1 MASAMCAM
9 CTEDEEIRVLSRT
22 AGGRRQ
28 LMCCRCGFAWEGG
41 SSGSTRGVGLA
52 GMFGAATVGMLVL
65 VACSVRLKAAA

>member
-41 SSGSTRGVGLA
+41 SSSGSAIRKAGLI
-52 GMFGAATVGMLVL
+52 GLFGAAVVGSGT
-65 VACSVRLKAAA
+65 CRFST

>member
-28 LMCCRCGFAWEGG
+28 LMCCRCGFAWEGAGG
-41 SSGSTRGVGLA
+41 SGAAVRRAGLT
-52 GMFGAATVGMLVL
+52 GLFGAAVMGSGT
-65 VACSVRLKAAA
+65 C

>member
-9 CTEDEEIRVLSRT
+9 CTEDEEIRVLSRA

-41 SSGSTRGVGLA
+41 SSGAGLA
-52 GMFGAATVGMLVL
+52 GMFGAATVGILVL
-65 VACSVRLKAAA
+65 VACSVRPTAAV